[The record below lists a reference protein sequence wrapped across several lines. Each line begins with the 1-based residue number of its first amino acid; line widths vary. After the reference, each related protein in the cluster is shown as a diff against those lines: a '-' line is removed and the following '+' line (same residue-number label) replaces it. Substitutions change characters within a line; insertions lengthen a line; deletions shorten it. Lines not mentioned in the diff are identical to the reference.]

1 MGNEAKARTACT
13 LKGIILYRVDLAY
26 LQITG
31 KIVCRKNEYFERDWQ
46 TDHRILWESCCMYWV
61 ENFSY
66 ETAGDNSVVHFLT
79 LASRW
84 CYAPEGLGY
93 IVILYGLTIVM
104 DFVTL
109 WTVRLF
115 QNLNKLDFGN
125 GNNSP
130 KISKHI

>member
-1 MGNEAKARTACT
+1 
-13 LKGIILYRVDLAY
+13 
-26 LQITG
+26 
-31 KIVCRKNEYFERDWQ
+31 
-46 TDHRILWESCCMYWV
+46 MYWV